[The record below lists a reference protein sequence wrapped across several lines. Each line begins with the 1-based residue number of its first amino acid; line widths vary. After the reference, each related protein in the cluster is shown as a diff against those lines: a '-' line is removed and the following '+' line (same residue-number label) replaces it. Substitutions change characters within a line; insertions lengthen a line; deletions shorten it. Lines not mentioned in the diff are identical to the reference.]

1 MITHKDLINLGY
13 THIGHSNNRDF
24 YNKAGFE
31 IILHLGQV
39 NQTGFN
45 GVPKSPTFK
54 TYPEL
59 ERYFKQ
65 WACKRIREIENQ
77 IPKLL
82 HKKELLSSLINSTV
96 Y

>member
-1 MITHKDLINLGY
+1 MITHKDLIRLGY
-13 THIGHSNNRDF
+13 IHMGHSNNRDF

-31 IILHLGQV
+31 IMLHLGQV
-39 NQTGFN
+39 NQTSSN
-45 GVPKSPTFK
+45 GIPKSPTFK

-65 WACKRIREIENQ
+65 WARKKIQEIENQ

-82 HKKELLSSLINSTV
+82 RKQELLSGLVDSTI

>member
-1 MITHKDLINLGY
+1 MITHKDLIKLGY
-13 THIGHSNNRDF
+13 THMGHSNNRDF

-31 IILHLGQV
+31 IMLHLGQV
-39 NQTGFN
+39 SQTSSS
-45 GVPKSPTFK
+45 GVPNSPIFK

-65 WACKRIREIENQ
+65 WACKRIQEIENQ

-82 HKKELLSSLINSTV
+82 SKKELLSGLVDSTV

>member
-1 MITHKDLINLGY
+1 MITHKDLIGLGY
-13 THIGHSNNRDF
+13 THMGHCNNRNF

-31 IILHLGQV
+31 IMLHLGQV
-39 NQTGFN
+39 HQTSSKGI
-45 GVPKSPTFK
+45 PKSPTFK

-59 ERYFKQ
+59 ERYFKK
-65 WACKRIREIENQ
+65 WACKRIQKIENQ

-82 HKKELLSSLINSTV
+82 HKQELLSSLVNSTV